1 MKTMDNHTPH
11 FPLFSIL
18 LGMIMGAGSYI
29 VENSFIV
36 ASFGEFLKVVV
47 FGLVGGYC
55 GYLGRRWG
63 AKLHDKINNNC
74 KSDKDAIK

>member
-36 ASFGEFLKVVV
+36 AHSGLFSITSFQLLEISNEVPLLFEV
-47 FGLVGGYC
+47 
-55 GYLGRRWG
+55 
-63 AKLHDKINNNC
+63 
-74 KSDKDAIK
+74 S